1 MMTETLNITG
11 TAMQKMP
18 RASEQIDT
26 GRKSVQE
33 DASKDQAGVDKKKVQ
48 PEEILT
54 QIKALTENGQF
65 SVRFEND
72 ARSKVMVVKIVDSE
86 TQEVIRQ
93 VPAEELLGMRAALD
107 NLHGNLIDTKS

>member
-1 MMTETLNITG
+1 MLTETLNITG

-26 GRKSVQE
+26 GRKSAKE
-33 DASKDQAGVDKKKVQ
+33 DASKDQTSTDNKKVQ
-48 PEEILT
+48 PEELLS
-54 QIKALTENGQF
+54 QIKAMTENGQY

-72 ARSKVMVVKIVDSE
+72 PRTKVMVVKIVNSE

-107 NLHGNLIDTKS
+107 NLKGNLIDTKS